1 MQGWNEI
8 KRLALEKISNSL
20 EICLFSLTHVN
31 FQYFFVHNHPAIP
44 SWFSQF
50 LRVVFLLRQPGVD
63 FLAPMEARLGGWLV
77 VLVDHGHRKAQEATI
92 YTTITGKKWGKF
104 NEHEIYVVSKSPN
117 VFGEMYRN
125 MWRAP
130 KMAILWHMWTI
141 ITSVE
146 HRYPAFSPF
155 QVTSWCQHF
164 AVGRRSGRQGLLRL
178 VGPSWTV
185 KRKIDI

>member
-20 EICLFSLTHVN
+20 EICSFWVTNVN

-77 VLVDHGHRKAQEATI
+77 VLVDHGPRKAQEAT
-92 YTTITGKKWGKF
+92 F
-104 NEHEIYVVSKSPN
+104 NENEIYVVSKSPN

-125 MWRAP
+125 MWRVP
-130 KMAILWHMWTI
+130 YDYIMTHVNNYNKCWTQI
-141 ITSVE
+141 SS
-146 HRYPAFSPF
+146 F
-155 QVTSWCQHF
+155 F
-164 AVGRRSGRQGLLRL
+164 AVSGKVMVPAVRSWPKIREAG
-178 VGPSWTV
+178 VD
-185 KRKIDI
+185 RKSVV